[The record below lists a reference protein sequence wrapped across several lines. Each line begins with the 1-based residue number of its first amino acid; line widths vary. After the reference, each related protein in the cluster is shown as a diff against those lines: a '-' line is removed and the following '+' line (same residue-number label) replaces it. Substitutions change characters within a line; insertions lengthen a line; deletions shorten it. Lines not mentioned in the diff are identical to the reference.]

1 MISDFHSNE
10 INFVVLWLM
19 LDINK
24 REEHSTTEVLVYI
37 FQTTAQTETEYLITE
52 KCIKFI
58 KLRLFNLTYP
68 LSPTN
73 TYQPLVESACEC
85 D

>member
-10 INFVVLWLM
+10 ISFVVSWLM

-24 REEHSTTEVLVYI
+24 TEEHSTTEVLVYI
-37 FQTTAQTETEYLITE
+37 FQTTVQTETEYLIPE
-52 KCIKFI
+52 NWIKFI
-58 KLRLFNLTYP
+58 KLRLFYLTYP
-68 LSPTN
+68 PSLIN
-73 TYQPLVESACEC
+73 TYQPLDESACEY